1 MENNAPKKES
11 TREKI
16 GDGILT
22 AVVEILL
29 VVIVLALGCGLAAL
43 FGKLGIL
50 KSMSSNLLEWLGI
63 LALILSICIA
73 GKIIQAKEKRK
84 KEATKNHS
92 DTAKK

>member
-11 TREKI
+11 TREKT

-50 KSMSSNLLEWLGI
+50 KSINPNLLEWLGI
-63 LALILSICIA
+63 AALILAICIA
-73 GKIIQAKEKRK
+73 GKIIQAKDKKK
-84 KEATKNHS
+84 KEAAQKQMDAAN
-92 DTAKK
+92 K